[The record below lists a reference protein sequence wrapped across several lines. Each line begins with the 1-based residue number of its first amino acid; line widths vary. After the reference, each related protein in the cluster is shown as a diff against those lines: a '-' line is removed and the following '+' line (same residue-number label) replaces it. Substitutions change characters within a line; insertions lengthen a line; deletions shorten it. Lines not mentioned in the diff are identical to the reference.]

1 MAQGAPSVWRGA
13 RAPNKVAAPTRDLIK
28 PGVTEDAR
36 MLTHTGSTILRNEL
50 GVEETVESDNIVR
63 WDGNRL
69 YVEQDVY
76 HNGQLVHRKYRRT
89 VTEPVA
95 RALWE
100 IINRAKQ

>member
-1 MAQGAPSVWRGA
+1 V
-13 RAPNKVAAPTRDLIK
+13 D
-28 PGVTEDAR
+28 ER
-36 MLTHTGSTILRNEL
+36 MLTHTSSSILRSDL
-50 GVEETVESDNIVR
+50 GVEETTETDNVVR
-63 WDGNRL
+63 WDGERL
-69 YVEQDVY
+69 YVEHDVY

>member
-1 MAQGAPSVWRGA
+1 
-13 RAPNKVAAPTRDLIK
+13 
-28 PGVTEDAR
+28 

-69 YVEQDVY
+69 YVEQDVF

-95 RALWE
+95 RVLWD
-100 IINRAKQ
+100 IITRAKQ

>member
-1 MAQGAPSVWRGA
+1 MVMVPNRGPG
-13 RAPNKVAAPTRDLIK
+13 R
-28 PGVTEDAR
+28 PGVNEDAR
-36 MLTHTGSTILRNEL
+36 MLTHTGSTILRGDL

-63 WDGNRL
+63 WDGERL

-76 HNGQLVHRKYRRT
+76 HNGQLIHRKYRRT